1 MEAIYYKK
9 EIKKMFSDI
18 RTVSFEE
25 KKSPLMQEEQINA
38 FLDAIIDLKSILNQK
53 TQVIE
58 TINER
63 IEKITWFTNL
73 DEGCLL
79 LINDLISSARDLRI
93 TLVRQYISLS
103 IIRKKGI
110 AKVEIKN
117 FKSAIDDLK
126 EICDDLESVFFFL
139 PQMPLFVETTKLLS
153 LV

>member
-9 EIKKMFSDI
+9 EIKKTFSDI

-25 KKSPLMQEEQINA
+25 KKSSLMQEEQINA
-38 FLDAIIDLKSILNQK
+38 FLDAIIDLKSVLTQK

-58 TINER
+58 SINER

-73 DEGCLL
+73 DEECLL
-79 LINDLISSARDLRI
+79 LINDLISSARDLRS

-110 AKVEIKN
+110 AKEEIKN
-117 FKSAIDDLK
+117 FKSAVDDLK

-139 PQMPLFVETTKLLS
+139 PQMPMFVETTKLLS